1 MDSSSEGEPGLAL
14 LQLTPCLSLGSLTRR
29 LASGERASGVPRRP
43 GISTAGAACL
53 LPAALEAQA
62 KVGLAGVSVNIRT
75 PLTCA
80 CGRAGARWI
89 HLCILSTQR
98 VPGTRWVPAAAWS
111 VGQRAEGEVE
121 ALGLWTAW
129 QLELQAACRGR

>member
-75 PLTCA
+75 PP
-80 CGRAGARWI
+80 
-89 HLCILSTQR
+89 HLCLWEGRGQVDPSLYSLNPASAGHT
-98 VPGTRWVPAAAWS
+98 VGTSSGMVSGAA
-111 VGQRAEGEVE
+111 G
-121 ALGLWTAW
+121 
-129 QLELQAACRGR
+129 RG